1 MERYLELAETRQA
14 VVGPLT
20 GNSGGTFALE
30 CTALLELPK
39 PGQAT
44 AAPATS
50 TTVGK
55 WVFFYSQSTLLGGSP
70 SVARSRIL

>member
-1 MERYLELAETRQA
+1 MKRYLELAETRRA

-20 GNSGGTFALE
+20 GNSGENFALE

-55 WVFFYSQSTLLGGSP
+55 WVFLYSPSTLLGGSP
-70 SVARSRIL
+70 SVARSSFL

>member
-1 MERYLELAETRQA
+1 MERYLGLAETRRA

-20 GNSGGTFALE
+20 GNSGENFALE

-55 WVFFYSQSTLLGGSP
+55 PFFCVVPSTLLGGSP